1 MDDVSYAH
9 MQMCVDVYMRKNRHY
24 RILDL
29 GSRKTSSW
37 HKTHRTLLEAYDH
50 EYVGADINAG
60 ENVDLVIKKP
70 YRIPAKSNSF
80 DVVMSNQVFEH
91 IPFPWASFLEVCR
104 VVKPRGLV
112 FIVAPSRGQ
121 RHGGVDAWR
130 YYPDSM
136 RALAAI
142 ARMDLLERY
151 VDLPP
156 RLPNGRPD
164 YGALGTNWWGQSVGV
179 FRKPA
184 HYSKLVHIV
193 REVNVWWANRVG
205 GVSHIAV
212 PPVRPRREKIKPRTR
227 RNRPRTASPPS
238 P

>member
-1 MDDVSYAH
+1 MDDVSLAH
-9 MQMCVDVYMRKNRHY
+9 MRMCIDIYMRKDRHY

-29 GSRKTSSW
+29 GSRKTSGW
-37 HKTHRTLLEAYDH
+37 HMTHRSLLKSYDH

-60 ENVDLVIKKP
+60 ENVDVVIKKP
-70 YRIPAKSNSF
+70 YRIPFKSNSF
-80 DVVMSNQVFEH
+80 DVVMTNQVFEH
-91 IPFPWASFLEVCR
+91 IPFPWASFLEICR
-104 VVKPRGLV
+104 VVKPGGLV
-112 FIVAPSRGQ
+112 FVVAPSRGQ

-142 ARMDLLERY
+142 ARVNLLERY

-156 RLPNGRPD
+156 RLSNGRPD
-164 YGALGTNWWGQSVGV
+164 YGALGTNWWGQAVGV

-184 HYSKLVHIV
+184 HYSKLVRIV

-205 GVSHIAV
+205 GVDHIPV
-212 PPVRPRREKIKPRTR
+212 PAVRPRRQQIGQR
-227 RNRPRTASPPS
+227 RMAQSPQPLQPES
-238 P
+238 H